1 MTSYK
6 SQRRQPVANATQ
18 LTTAGVGVGI
28 SPPAQDQDD
37 RTQSYSGQSLSCI
50 ATGRWSP

>member
-6 SQRRQPVANATQ
+6 SAAGQPVANATP
-18 LTTAGVGVGI
+18 LKAGGVGAGT
-28 SPPAQDQDD
+28 SPPPKEHDV
-37 RTQSYSGQSLSCI
+37 RTQRYTNESLSCI